1 MLARKS
7 IKRLFYFDK
16 YLFNA
21 NQTYNLSTNKVENS
35 KLFLTDQYS
44 SFSYGDLNNLSS
56 RLSNQLLSSLNSTD
70 LNGEKI
76 AVLCSNNYTYLVS
89 LLAIWKANGVPLG
102 LNKTYPINLI
112 EYFLNDSKCKLAI
125 NGISP
130 DEAKNSNEALDS
142 LLSSQNVSNFKLVE
156 NEYFRNKENDSNEQ
170 NALESLTRLLNLPE
184 NSSKEGLILYTS
196 GKHLFN

>member
-1 MLARKS
+1 M
-7 IKRLFYFDK
+7 
-16 YLFNA
+16 
-21 NQTYNLSTNKVENS
+21 
-35 KLFLTDQYS
+35 
-44 SFSYGDLNNLSS
+44 
-56 RLSNQLLSSLNSTD
+56 
-70 LNGEKI
+70 
-76 AVLCSNNYTYLVS
+76 
-89 LLAIWKANGVPLG
+89 
-102 LNKTYPINLI
+102 
-112 EYFLNDSKCKLAI
+112 AI

>member
-1 MLARKS
+1 MLARRS

-16 YLFNA
+16 YLLKA
-21 NQTYNLSTNKVENS
+21 NQIYNLSTNKVENN

-44 SFSYGDLNNLSS
+44 SFTYGDLNSLSS
-56 RLSNQLLSSLNSTD
+56 KLSSQLLSSLNSND

-125 NGISP
+125 NGIGP
-130 DEAKNSNEALDS
+130 EETKNSNEALDS
-142 LLSSQNVSNFKLVE
+142 LLSNQNVSNFKLVE
-156 NEYFRNKENDSNEQ
+156 NEFFRNNETNLNDQN
-170 NALESLTRLLNLPE
+170 NALESLTRLLDLPE

-196 GKHLFN
+196 GK

>member
-1 MLARKS
+1 MLARRS

-16 YLFNA
+16 YLLKA
-21 NQTYNLSTNKVENS
+21 NQIYNLSTNKVENN

-44 SFSYGDLNNLSS
+44 SFTYGDLNSLSS
-56 RLSNQLLSSLNSTD
+56 KLSSQLLSSLNSND

-130 DEAKNSNEALDS
+130 EETKNSNEALDS
-142 LLSSQNVSNFKLVE
+142 LLSNQNVSNFKLVE
-156 NEYFRNKENDSNEQ
+156 NEFFRNNETNLNDQN
-170 NALESLTRLLNLPE
+170 NALESLTRLLDLPE

-196 GKHLFN
+196 GK

>member
-1 MLARKS
+1 MLARRS

-16 YLFNA
+16 YLLKA
-21 NQTYNLSTNKVENS
+21 NQIYNLSTNKVENN

-44 SFSYGDLNNLSS
+44 SFTYGDLNSLSS
-56 RLSNQLLSSLNSTD
+56 KLSSQLLSSLNSND

-130 DEAKNSNEALDS
+130 EETKNSNEALDS
-142 LLSSQNVSNFKLVE
+142 LLSNQNVSNFKLVE
-156 NEYFRNKENDSNEQ
+156 NEFFRNNETNLNDQN
-170 NALESLTRLLNLPE
+170 NALESLTRLLDLPE
-184 NSSKEGLILYTS
+184 NSSK
-196 GKHLFN
+196 